1 MSDDEQGTEGETTLL
16 ASLYLDD
23 EATADERALVETDTD
38 ALGEVER
45 FGDVRTVL
53 GATVPT
59 ASLADREAHLAGA
72 LDVWERMSDLERSGE
87 VTPSDGIAAAAGAA
101 VTTPSTGSRGSGSVR
116 RPRTGGPTGRQ
127 WLLGA
132 AAGLTLLAG
141 AGFVLNSLTS
151 GDDSDTSE
159 VAVDATPDDPL
170 TELGDLEAAEAAE
183 VNGENVGTEVAPN
196 VSDLTDDASGPAPPA
211 DGDVAADESADAAE
225 TLPGVE
231 QPAPPP
237 DEGTLE
243 IDNPD
248 DLAAYA
254 SLAMPSLRAETT
266 ANDDIEFDPV
276 FGGCESELGVEAELE
291 PIIYAGTPVVV
302 GIDLDNSVV
311 LAYTAEDCNIVETA
325 QVPDETER
333 NPDVADSNP

>member
-1 MSDDEQGTEGETTLL
+1 VSDDEQGNESEATLL

-23 EATADERALVETDTD
+23 EATADERALVETDPD
-38 ALGEVER
+38 ALREVER

-53 GATVPT
+53 GATVPI

-87 VTPSDGIAAAAGAA
+87 VTPSDGIAAAAAAA
-101 VTTPSTGSRGSGSVR
+101 VTTPSTGSRGSGPVR

-132 AAGLTLLAG
+132 AAGLTVLAG
-141 AGFVLNSLTS
+141 AGFALNSLTS
-151 GDDSDTSE
+151 GDDSEPSD
-159 VAVDATPDDPL
+159 VAADATPDDPL

-196 VSDLTDDASGPAPPA
+196 LSDLSDEASGPGLPA
-211 DGDVAADESADAAE
+211 DAAAADESTGAGE
-225 TLPGVE
+225 TLPGPE

-254 SLAMPSLRAETT
+254 SLAMPSLRATST
-266 ANDDIEFDPV
+266 ANDDIEFDSV
-276 FGGCESELGVEAELE
+276 FGGCESQLGVEAELE

-311 LAYTAEDCNIVETA
+311 LAYTAEDCAIVETA
-325 QVPDETER
+325 PVPDETER
-333 NPDVADSNP
+333 NADVGDANP